1 MEELKK
7 YIRDIP
13 DFPEKGIVFRDITTL
28 LANPEGMSLVI
39 SGLKESLT
47 KYNFDVICGMD
58 ARGFI
63 FGALL
68 ANEYKK
74 PFVPI
79 RKKGKLPFETISQ
92 SYELEYGKAEVEIHR
107 DAISF
112 GQKVLL
118 VDDLIATGGTAVAG
132 VQLIRSLGGHVECC
146 SFVIG
151 LTELQGIVALKK
163 LAINVETLISY

>member
-7 YIRDIP
+7 YIRNIP

-68 ANEYKK
+68 ANKYKK

-118 VDDLIATGGTAVAG
+118 VDDLIPTGGTAVAG

-163 LAINVETLISY
+163 LAISVETLISY

>member
-92 SYELEYGKAEVEIHR
+92 SYELEYG
-107 DAISF
+107 
-112 GQKVLL
+112 
-118 VDDLIATGGTAVAG
+118 
-132 VQLIRSLGGHVECC
+132 
-146 SFVIG
+146 
-151 LTELQGIVALKK
+151 
-163 LAINVETLISY
+163 

>member
-1 MEELKK
+1 M
-7 YIRDIP
+7 D
-13 DFPEKGIVFRDITTL
+13 
-28 LANPEGMSLVI
+28 LVI
-39 SGLKESLT
+39 SGLTKSLA
-47 KYNFDVICGMD
+47 KYNFDVICGID

-68 ANEYKK
+68 ANKYKK

-92 SYELEYGKAEVEIHR
+92 SYQLEYGEAEVEIHK
-107 DAISF
+107 DAIIA
-112 GQKVLL
+112 GQKALI

-132 VQLIRSLGGHVECC
+132 VQLIRRLGGQVECC

-151 LTELQGIVALKK
+151 LTELQGIVVLKE
-163 LAINVETLISY
+163 LEINVEVLVSY